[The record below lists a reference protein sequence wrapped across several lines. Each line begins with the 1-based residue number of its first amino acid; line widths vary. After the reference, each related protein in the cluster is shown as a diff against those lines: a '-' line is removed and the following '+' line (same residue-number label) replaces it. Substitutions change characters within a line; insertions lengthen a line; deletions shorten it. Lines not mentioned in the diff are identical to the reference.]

1 VVAEH
6 PYETTCPWFFKL
18 IVLIMVNTFTKS
30 IQEFLSVVAYFIST
44 SSHFHGYGANIDPQ
58 DQGMKLSHL
67 YLRFFKCGF

>member
-1 VVAEH
+1 
-6 PYETTCPWFFKL
+6 
-18 IVLIMVNTFTKS
+18 MVNTFTKS

>member
-30 IQEFLSVVAYFIST
+30 IQEFLSVVAHFIST
-44 SSHFHGYGANIDPQ
+44 SSHFHGYVYGANIGPQ
-58 DQGMKLSHL
+58 DQGIKAVPSV
-67 YLRFFKCGF
+67 FAIF